1 MKLADEKAAVL
12 IEEIQLLLKQNDPA
26 SRKQASVLSKVLTT
40 TLEIPEDM
48 AVQLSFMVR
57 IDTSNQFW

>member
-1 MKLADEKAAVL
+1 MKLFDEKAAVL

-26 SRKQASVLSKVLTT
+26 SRKQASVLSKLLTT
-40 TLEIPEDM
+40 TLETPEDT

-57 IDTSNQFW
+57 SDPSRKV